1 MLLPMCE
8 VPIEHNWGGSNA
20 EFRGNMYMMHVVG
33 KVMEKSN
40 GSIAG
45 LVFDAHGTH
54 DYLKKVLHGQVDGLR
69 WRRSHRFPFSD
80 LCLTRNFPCLEI
92 HQLIHGWNV
101 RELGVCFSCQSIWD
115 DL

>member
-1 MLLPMCE
+1 
-8 VPIEHNWGGSNA
+8 
-20 EFRGNMYMMHVVG
+20 MMHVVG